1 MQRHTLIQNAGAT
14 IIICTAL
21 FIALKLLMMSRYH
34 LPDKIKLFLY
44 SLKNIS
50 KPQISGIENI
60 GMRSYIRRSN
70 LVNRLFYLAT
80 ATIVIFYIVVN
91 SALRH

>member
-14 IIICTAL
+14 IILCTTV
-21 FIALKLLMMSRYH
+21 FIVLKVLMMSRYH
-34 LPDKIKLFLY
+34 LPGKIKLFLY

-50 KPQISGIENI
+50 KPQISGIEHI
-60 GMRSYIRRSN
+60 GMRSYMRRSN
-70 LVNRLFYLAT
+70 IVNKFFYLAT

-91 SALRH
+91 SALRQ